1 MKADGRMPRADRKE
15 IMDLSDLKPAD
26 GATHATKRVGRGQ
39 GSGNGKTAG
48 RGHKGAKSRSGFKR
62 KRGFEGGQMPL
73 HRRLPKRG
81 FTNIFRSE
89 FAVINLDQL
98 DKLFEAGTEV
108 TPDVLH
114 GQGLAQGNQKIKV
127 LGRGELSKKL
137 TVKAHKF
144 SGSAAEKIQ
153 AAGGS
158 AETL

>member
-1 MKADGRMPRADRKE
+1 MTTADRKE
-15 IMDLSDLKPAD
+15 IIMDLSDLKPAK

-81 FTNIFRSE
+81 FTNIFRADY
-89 FAVINLDQL
+89 AVINLDQL
-98 DKLFEAGTEV
+98 EALFDGGTDVNPE
-108 TPDVLH
+108 VLH

-127 LGRGELSKKL
+127 LGRGELTKAL
-137 TVKAHKF
+137 NVKAHKF
-144 SGSAAEKIQ
+144 SGAAAQKIQ
-153 AAGGS
+153 AAGGT
-158 AETL
+158 AESL